1 MSVRRL
7 GAVVAATA
15 LVALSAATP
24 ASAHGAPTKPI
35 SRTAACAGEGTETGS
50 AACKAAKKANGQ
62 PFGKF
67 DNLRV
72 AGVNGRDR
80 QVIPDGE
87 LCSGGLDSY
96 RGLDLARDDWPATEA
111 EAGDTLSVR
120 YATTIPHEGTFKIYL
135 TKQGYDPD
143 EPLRWDDLAS
153 KAILVDKDP
162 PLTGGA
168 YRMTAKLPKDR
179 TGRHVL
185 YVIWQ
190 NSSTPDTYYS
200 CSDLDLSAPPAAK
213 KKAVVVPRV
222 SKPPA
227 TAKPSP
233 TASDEPTPAAETST
247 APVVL
252 TLGEESPGENDRF
265 YLAGALL
272 VLAAATGA
280 FAITRMRRRPRT
292 QDLPRDDGIR

>member
-143 EPLRWDDLAS
+143 EPLRWDDLAT

-200 CSDLDLSAPPAAK
+200 CSDLDLKAPPAPK
-213 KKAVVVPRV
+213 KKAVVVPKA
-222 SKPPA
+222 SKVVA
-227 TAKPSP
+227 TPKPSP